1 MKKILYTVMALMCF
15 VCCDKTSPTPDP
27 GPGPSPQPEETLAA
41 AIIGEWHYTD
51 ASLGADIYLGLTEN
65 KKFELYQKIGDGAYH
80 LYKGSWQID
89 EESAVLSGK
98 YNDSQA
104 WGSEY
109 DVAISGDG
117 KTLTLSPKASGAE
130 EKHTYKREEIPASVR
145 ENCVTVVKSEDY
157 SPVF

>member
-1 MKKILYTVMALMCF
+1 MCF
-15 VCCDKTSPTPDP
+15 VCCDKPSPAP
-27 GPGPSPQPEETLAA
+27 GPGPSPEPEETLGG

-51 ASLGADIYLGLTEN
+51 ASLGADIYLGLSEDYQ
-65 KKFELYQKIGDGAYH
+65 FELYQKIGDGAYH

-109 DVAISGDG
+109 DVAISDDG
-117 KTLTLSPKASGAE
+117 KTMTLSPKASEEE
-130 EKHTYKREEIPASVR
+130 EKHAYTREEIPASVS
-145 ENCVTVVKSEDY
+145 ENCVIVVKSEDY

>member
-130 EKHTYKREEIPASVR
+130 EKHNYTREEIPVSVS
-145 ENCVTVVKSEDY
+145 EHCVTVVKSEDY

>member
-1 MKKILYTVMALMCF
+1 M
-15 VCCDKTSPTPDP
+15 
-27 GPGPSPQPEETLAA
+27 
-41 AIIGEWHYTD
+41 
-51 ASLGADIYLGLTEN
+51 GADIYLGLTEN

-130 EKHTYKREEIPASVR
+130 EKHDYTREEIPASVS
-145 ENCVTVVKSEDY
+145 EHCVTVVKSEDY